1 MDVSTTNAHRQSM
14 LPVTALLEP
23 VTGLTVVTMPS
34 WSCLVKRFTSRC
46 SFSANSHSSKAPAWQ
61 QSNKT
66 QFDIETPDLVM
77 CGSLLWN
84 LPFTQVWCHNN
95 TFVWNPFGIHNSS
108 LSLHTS
114 LAEFLVGG
122 FGRVAVDP
130 ERSLP
135 TPATEAGGTEQ
146 QSSICAHRQ
155 EKL

>member
-1 MDVSTTNAHRQSM
+1 MDISRTNTHRQSV

-34 WSCLVKRFTSRC
+34 WSCLVKRFTNSC
-46 SFSANSHSSKAPAWQ
+46 SFSVSSHSSKAPAWQ
-61 QSNKT
+61 QSNKI
-66 QFDIETPDLVM
+66 QFDIKIPDSVM
-77 CGSLLWN
+77 CWSLLCD

-95 TFVWNPFGIHNSS
+95 TFVWHPFGIYNSS

-135 TPATEAGGTEQ
+135 TPATEARGTEQ